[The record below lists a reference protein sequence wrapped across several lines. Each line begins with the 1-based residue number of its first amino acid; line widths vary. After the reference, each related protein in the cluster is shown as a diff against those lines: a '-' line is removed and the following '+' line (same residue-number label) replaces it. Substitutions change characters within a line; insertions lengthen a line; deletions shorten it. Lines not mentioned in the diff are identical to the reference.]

1 VNLVKMQEVTEEDI
15 VRGFD
20 VVDFTRCKSCPACK
34 YELFIPRENKH
45 YVRRLRKLVDDN
57 VVIQLE
63 KKHGAVIKQ
72 IIDKWKTTEDL
83 IIRPGILWG
92 ILLLSIKYIAASLM
106 VNLRDDFDEKV
117 DGNQVDEYWVKAH
130 TVSGREEEKYT
141 WRLVCECYRPF
152 EATQLPLL
160 TCGSNGF
167 QPQNEMFRW
176 YMVHVHAYTEAKWS
190 VVDCR
195 QLLTGDLNRLTLLH
209 GKQDWCAAMVF

>member
-1 VNLVKMQEVTEEDI
+1 VNLVKIQEATEKDI

-83 IIRPGILWG
+83 IITPGILWRR
-92 ILLLSIKYIAASLM
+92 LLLAIKCIAASLM

-117 DGNQVDEYWVKAH
+117 DGNQADEYWVKAH
-130 TVSGREEEKYT
+130 TVTKCEREKYT

-167 QPQNEMFRW
+167 LPQNKTFSWCML
-176 YMVHVHAYTEAKWS
+176 HVHAYNKAKWS
-190 VVDCR
+190 VVDRCR
-195 QLLTGDLNRLTLLH
+195 FLTGDLNRLTLSH
-209 GKQDWCAAMVF
+209 GKQD